1 MVEVFNPNRYGGLM
15 LQQGTPDI
23 PGGGD
28 VITNET
34 LSEDQV
40 STIRFTDNHGVQQEI
55 SAKWLDPSTE
65 EYARL
70 QKRIADKYA
79 NRRVTRDTVLNEA
92 FYMETADKADDWF

>member
-15 LQQGTPDI
+15 LQQGAPEV
-23 PGGGD
+23 PGD
-28 VITNET
+28 VIDNEA
-34 LSEDQV
+34 LEKQPE

-65 EYARL
+65 DYKRL
-70 QKRIADKYA
+70 QNHIKEKYV
-79 NRRVTRDTVLNEA
+79 NRRVTPQTILNEA